1 MATPRKR
8 SSGFSEKPKEEI
20 SEEEQLSEF
29 LDEVATEMFETIS
42 QMEEEQPEQ
51 PKVEQP
57 FVAPS
62 IIPAEDPGPRFIPEP
77 EPLPVDKTPKP
88 PKPVAPRRH
97 PRNIPKFS
105 RYKEL

>member
-8 SSGFSEKPKEEI
+8 SSGFTKPTEEI
-20 SEEEQLSEF
+20 TEEAEFTEF
-29 LDEVATEMFETIS
+29 LGEVATEMFETILRK
-42 QMEEEQPEQ
+42 EEEQPE
-51 PKVEQP
+51 PTKVEQP

-62 IIPAEDPGPRFIPEP
+62 VIPTEDPGPRFIPEP
-77 EPLPVDKTPKP
+77 EPIPVAKAPESL
-88 PKPVAPRRH
+88 KPVTPRRH